1 MSRGNNQK
9 LKLYHLKDIMIKK
22 TDETHGLTMPEILAE
37 LEKREVT
44 AERKSIYT
52 DLDQLEDL
60 GVEVTGT
67 KEGKY
72 TYYAVT
78 GREFELPELKLLVDA
93 IQSSKFITVRKSK
106 DLIRKLENYC
116 SEYEAKQLQRQ
127 VFVQDRI
134 KTMNESIYYSVDT
147 IHNAIATNKQIRF
160 QYFQW
165 NIRGEQELKRGGDF
179 YQISP
184 WALVWDDE
192 NYYLV
197 GFDGEADCIK
207 HYRVDKMLKI
217 TMADEP
223 REGKAHFAKWNAAD
237 YAKKNFAMFGGV
249 EENVDVEIEN
259 DMCGIFFDRFG
270 QDIRMIPIDKTHS
283 RVHLKVALS
292 DHFLGWIFALGDKVR
307 IVGSDAVLERVH
319 AFVTRLQKQYKA

>member
-1 MSRGNNQK
+1 MSRANNQK
-9 LKLYHLKDIMIKK
+9 LKLYRLKDIMLKK
-22 TDETHGLTMPEILAE
+22 TDEAHALTMPQIIEE
-37 LEKREVT
+37 LEKCEVS

-52 DLDQLEDL
+52 DLEML
-60 GVEVTGT
+60 GELGIEVTGT

-72 TYYAVT
+72 TYYAVS

-93 IQSSKFITVRKSK
+93 IQSSKFITIRKSK
-106 DLIRKLENYC
+106 ELIRKLENFC

-147 IHNAIATNKQIRF
+147 IHNAITMNKQIRF
-160 QYFQW
+160 QYYKW
-165 NIRGEQELKRGGDF
+165 NIRGEQELKRGGTF
-179 YQISP
+179 YRISP

-197 GFDGEADCIK
+197 GFDDEADRIK

-217 TMADEP
+217 TMTDEA
-223 REGKAHFAKWNAAD
+223 RVGKEHFARWNAAD
-237 YAKKNFAMFGGV
+237 YAKKNFAMFGGS

-259 DMCGIFFDRFG
+259 EMCGIFFDRFG
-270 QDIRMIPIDKTHS
+270 QDIRMIPIDQTHS

-307 IVGSDAVLERVH
+307 LVGNDTVMER
-319 AFVTRLQKQYKA
+319 AQEFIARLHSQYNA